1 MDRSKLLF
9 DNLPTEILFI
19 IFKKLD
25 NLEVLYS
32 LYGIDHQR
40 LDFFLQGKTFS
51 HTLNLTY
58 TSTSYNVLPLL
69 RRMSNLKQLNLD
81 MAFDNRYKIIDRTE
95 INEIC

>member
-9 DNLPTEILFI
+9 DNLPTEILVI
-19 IFKKLD
+19 IFK
-25 NLEVLYS
+25 
-32 LYGIDHQR
+32 R

-51 HTLNLTY
+51 HTLSLTY
-58 TSTSYNVLPLL
+58 TSTSDDVLLLL